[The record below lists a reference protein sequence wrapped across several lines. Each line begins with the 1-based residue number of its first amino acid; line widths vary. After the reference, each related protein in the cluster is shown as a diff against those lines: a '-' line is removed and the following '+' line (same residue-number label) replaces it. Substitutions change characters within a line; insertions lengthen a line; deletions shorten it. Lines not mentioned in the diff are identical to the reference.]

1 MSKFTIRALDK
12 TYVIQSPQILKE
24 IMIYMDVIDNK
35 ICEMLRH
42 DSRTSFVDIAKRLGV
57 SEGTIRNRVKKL
69 TDSSIIERFTIKC
82 RHAAEGIVLIK
93 SRKSDLKG
101 IAIELKQLSND
112 IFELTGE
119 YDIAC
124 MINAE
129 SFEELNKKID
139 RIRTI
144 KGVSSTT
151 TAIKLR

>member
-1 MSKFTIRALDK
+1 
-12 TYVIQSPQILKE
+12 
-24 IMIYMDVIDNK
+24 MDNIDRK
-35 ICEMLRH
+35 IVEMLER
-42 DSRTSFVDIAKRLGV
+42 DSRESFVEIAKHLDIT
-57 SEGTIRNRVKKL
+57 EGTVRNRAKKL
-69 TDSSIIERFTIKC
+69 TGSGIIEKFTIKC

-101 IAIELKQLSND
+101 IASELKQLSND

-129 SFEELNKKID
+129 SIEELNRKID
-139 RIRTI
+139 RIRAI

-151 TAIKLR
+151 TAIKLH